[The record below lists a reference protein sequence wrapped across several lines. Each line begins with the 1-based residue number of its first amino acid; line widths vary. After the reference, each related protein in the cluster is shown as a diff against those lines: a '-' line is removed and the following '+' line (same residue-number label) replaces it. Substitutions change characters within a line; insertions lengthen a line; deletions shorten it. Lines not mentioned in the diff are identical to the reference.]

1 MNIGDKV
8 RLVHEKE
15 EGIVYRFLT
24 GNVVE
29 VEIEDGFRIQVLQK
43 ELVLISP
50 LEGERLLRNEKKEK
64 VPALVQSRSVAA
76 FSQKG
81 IFLSFIPVNDR
92 ELTVQLI
99 NNTDWV
105 LPFIAYKEQEGVQTG
120 LAAGTLEPR
129 TNRKLTEVLMKEFEQ
144 WPTFDIQALYFKEGK
159 GEIKLPFQKRM
170 KCRAQSFYKRKQ
182 VTPVLNK
189 EGYVYQLDE
198 EGTVLPVATA
208 PLSAAEIRERM
219 LSPQETQHTPVKLEK
234 PQPIIDL
241 HIEMLNKDHGSMAK
255 AEKLELQLKTFEQKL
270 ENAIAAGLD
279 EITFIHGAGNG
290 VLRDMLHR
298 RLGKHQHV
306 QYFKDAQKEKF
317 GYGATLIKIK

>member
-15 EGIVYRFLT
+15 EGIVYRFLS

-50 LEGERLLRNEKKEK
+50 MEGDRLLRNNKNEK
-64 VPALVQSRSVAA
+64 AQTLIQSRSSAP

-81 IFLSFIPVNDR
+81 VFLSFIPVNDR

-99 NNTDWV
+99 NNSDWV
-105 LPFIAYKEQEGVQTG
+105 LPFVAYKEHEGIQTG
-120 LAAGTLEPR
+120 LAGGALEPR
-129 TNRKLTEVLMKEFEQ
+129 TNRKLTEVLMKDFEQ
-144 WPTFDIQALYFKEGK
+144 WPTFDIQVLYFKDGK
-159 GEIKLPFQKRM
+159 GEVKQPFQKRM

-182 VTPVLNK
+182 QTPVLNK

-198 EGTVLPVATA
+198 EGVVLPAA
-208 PLSAAEIRERM
+208 NPIISAAEIRERM
-219 LSPQETQHTPVKLEK
+219 LSPQATESTLKVEK
-234 PQPIIDL
+234 PQSIIDL

-255 AEKLELQLKTFEQKL
+255 SDKLSLQIKTFEQKL
-270 ENAIAAGLD
+270 ENAIAAGLN

-290 VLRDMLHR
+290 VLRDELHR
-298 RLGKHQHV
+298 RLGKEQHV
-306 QYFKDAQKEKF
+306 QYFQDAQKEKF
-317 GYGATLIKIK
+317 GYGATLVKIK